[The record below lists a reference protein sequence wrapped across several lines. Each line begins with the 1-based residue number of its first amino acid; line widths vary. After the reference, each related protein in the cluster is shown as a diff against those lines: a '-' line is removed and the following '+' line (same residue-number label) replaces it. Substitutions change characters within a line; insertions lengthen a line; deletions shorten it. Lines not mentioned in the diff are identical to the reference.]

1 MAQLIAE
8 YNGAGQALRRHGE
21 AGKRMDG
28 DHSPAER
35 PGVDEPIVTLEGSG
49 VTDIRRLAAPRAD
62 ARFQ

>member
-1 MAQLIAE
+1 
-8 YNGAGQALRRHGE
+8 
-21 AGKRMDG
+21 MDG

-49 VTDIRRLAAPRAD
+49 VTDIRRLVAPRAD